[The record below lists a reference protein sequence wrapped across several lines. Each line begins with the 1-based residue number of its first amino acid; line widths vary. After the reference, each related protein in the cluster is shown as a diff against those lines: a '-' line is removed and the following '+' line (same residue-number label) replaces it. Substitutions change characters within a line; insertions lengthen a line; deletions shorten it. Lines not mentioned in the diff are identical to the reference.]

1 MLFDSRCIYHNVK
14 SSPSPQVSADLFGSL
29 KYRNGNGAE
38 PVLAMQ
44 NMAYAKDGPPHDGSG
59 YVDVNHEQSAAA
71 AEGPYATVD
80 RGEPVGGIPPVTY
93 ASVDKSKKKKKKKKG
108 DKVEEEDS
116 EATATYAQ
124 VDKSKKKK
132 KSGASAETKPEE
144 NTYASVDMSKKK
156 KVMQFLSYSTADSC
170 NVLV

>member
-1 MLFDSRCIYHNVK
+1 
-14 SSPSPQVSADLFGSL
+14 
-29 KYRNGNGAE
+29 
-38 PVLAMQ
+38 MQ
-44 NMAYAKDGPPHDGSG
+44 NMAYAKDGPPHGGSG
-59 YVDVNHEQSAAA
+59 YVDVNHEQNAAA

-93 ASVDKSKKKKKKKKG
+93 SSVDKSKKKKKKKKKG
-108 DKVEEEDS
+108 DKVEEEDAQ
-116 EATATYAQ
+116 ATATYAQ

-132 KSGASAETKPEE
+132 KNGASAEAKPED

>member
-80 RGEPVGGIPPVTY
+80 RGEPVGGVPTVTY
-93 ASVDKSKKKKKKKKG
+93 ASVDKSKTKKR
-108 DKVEEEDS
+108 
-116 EATATYAQ
+116 
-124 VDKSKKKK
+124 
-132 KSGASAETKPEE
+132 
-144 NTYASVDMSKKK
+144 
-156 KVMQFLSYSTADSC
+156 
-170 NVLV
+170 